1 MLVEMTKI
9 EIVGSRELLPAVLQ
23 KIHEFGCLH
32 IENISHKEKDGNYVI
47 RPVAL
52 DQAGQRRKA
61 ELESSLVKIS
71 SMLDSLPARPDD
83 PKLTLKRKNQADQA
97 WNDDSDRFLEE
108 VRKTV
113 TSSEEKLR
121 GLNKEKKSLLTEQS
135 NLARYKTVMTKVAPL
150 AGRMVALENYDSMAL
165 LVEKKFGNLIEI
177 IRREIDRITESQ
189 SHIVADDV
197 DENTIAVL
205 MVFNNKYARQVRSFI
220 SGESVNEVMVPENLQ
235 SLSYDKALGQIEKR
249 MQQLPPRL
257 KEISKELNKMSVS
270 LYYTL
275 LTKKEVLQDKL
286 DEFDVLDQFGT
297 TDYTF
302 IIMGW
307 MPSKDL
313 AACKESLN
321 SAFGETLYLQELV
334 INEEEAENA
343 PIQFKHS
350 ALVKPFEPIVKMFG
364 TPRYGTVDPVPLV
377 AIFFPLFFGIILGD
391 MGYAL
396 ILIAISFYLRFKKKG
411 NQVLQA
417 ISTILL
423 LSGISSFIFGF
434 LYGEF
439 FAELGL
445 NAAVML
451 GAPKHIEILGL
462 GLPWHRRELLIPT
475 LIFAI
480 GLGAAHIVLGLIL
493 GMINARRAHST
504 KHMLEK
510 GGTLLALVAL
520 TPIIFAM
527 ITGFPNDLTT
537 PGWLLLI
544 AAIPILVYSAGVM
557 GPIEVLGT
565 LANIVSYARIMAI
578 GLVSV
583 ILAETANEIG
593 GSFSNLALGIL
604 VAVLIHAL
612 NLAIHV
618 FTPSLHVLRLN
629 FVEFFGKFYES
640 GGTPYKPFKRRGGE
654 M

>member
-9 EIVGSRELLPAVLQ
+9 EIVGSRELLPVVLQ

-32 IENISHKEKDGNYVI
+32 IENISHQKKNGNYVI
-47 RPVAL
+47 RHVAL
-52 DQAGQRRKA
+52 DQAGQNKKTDV
-61 ELESSLVKIS
+61 ENSLVKIS
-71 SMLDSLPARPDD
+71 SMLDALPAKPDN
-83 PKLTLKRKNQADQA
+83 PELTLKQKNQADQA

-108 VRKTV
+108 VRKIV
-113 TSSEEKLR
+113 TSSEETLR
-121 GLNKEKKSLLTEQS
+121 ELNKEKKSLLTEQS
-135 NLARYKTVMTKVAPL
+135 NLTRYKTVMTKVAPL

-165 LVEKKFGNLIEI
+165 LVEKKFANLIEI
-177 IRREIDRITESQ
+177 IRREIDRITENQ

-220 SGESVNEVMVPENLQ
+220 SGESVNEVVVPENLR

-249 MQQLPPRL
+249 LQQLPPRL
-257 KEISKELNKMSVS
+257 KEISKQLNKMSES

-302 IIMGW
+302 LIMGW

-313 AACKESLN
+313 GPCKESLDN
-321 SAFGETLYLQELV
+321 TFGETIYLQELV
-334 INEEEAENA
+334 IDEAESENA
-343 PIQFKHS
+343 PIQFNHS
-350 ALVKPFEPIVKMFG
+350 ALVKPFEPIVQMFG

-396 ILIAISFYLRFKKKG
+396 ILIAISLYLHFKKKD
-411 NQVLQA
+411 NPVLQA
-417 ISTILL
+417 VSTILL

-439 FAELGL
+439 FAGIGL
-445 NAAVML
+445 NFAVIL
-451 GAPKHIEILGL
+451 GAPQHIDILGL

-480 GLGAAHIVLGLIL
+480 GLGVAHVVLGLIL

-510 GGTLLALVAL
+510 GATLLALVAL
-520 TPIIFAM
+520 APIIFAM

-544 AAIPILVYSAGVM
+544 AAIPILVYSAGIM
-557 GPIEVLGT
+557 GPIEVLGAM
-565 LANIVSYARIMAI
+565 ANIVSYARIMAI

-593 GSFSNLALGIL
+593 GEFSNLALGIL

-640 GGTPYKPFKRRGGE
+640 GGIPYKPFKRRGGE
-654 M
+654 T